1 MTKPNTPVDYA
12 DRLREAAAL
21 LATQG
26 ANPFRIAAYRDAAD
40 SLVAHA
46 GELDALIDSEGA
58 AGLERLPGIGRGI
71 AGAVME
77 MARTGHWS
85 QLERLR
91 GESDPLQLF
100 CSVPGLGRRLAARIH
115 EELQIDTLEALET
128 AAHDGR
134 LDGVTGV
141 GPRRAATIRANL
153 QAMLGRRTPRPDRA
167 TRARPSIAT
176 LLAVDRSYREQAAQD
191 TLPKIAPRRF
201 NPEGEVWLPV
211 LHAERDDWHF
221 TALFSNTA
229 QAHQFGRTHDWVVM
243 YYYDEHHEEGQC
255 TVVTE
260 THGPLSGRRVV
271 RGREPECRTHYL
283 GTVNPS
289 ATESGAR
296 IRRAAHAS
304 MARRATRR

>member
-1 MTKPNTPVDYA
+1 MTDPVTPVNYA

-21 LATQG
+21 LAAQG
-26 ANPFRIAAYRDAAD
+26 ANPFRVAAYRTAAD
-40 SLVAHA
+40 ELVAHA
-46 GELDALIDSEGA
+46 GGLDALIEREGA
-58 AGLERLPGIGRGI
+58 QGLERLPGIGRGI
-71 AGAVME
+71 AAAVME

-91 GESDPLQLF
+91 GQCDPLQLF
-100 CSVPGLGRRLAARIH
+100 CSVPGLGRRLAERIH

-153 QAMLGRRTPRPDRA
+153 QAMLGRHGPRPELA
-167 TRARPSIAT
+167 TRARPAIAT
-176 LLAVDRSYREQAAQD
+176 LLAVDRSYRDQAAQD
-191 TLPKIAPRRF
+191 TLPRIAPRRF
-201 NPEGEVWLPV
+201 NPEGEAWLPV
-211 LHAERDDWHF
+211 LHAECDDWHF

-229 QAHQFGRTHDWVVM
+229 QAHQFNRTRDWVVL
-243 YYYDEHHEEGQC
+243 YYYDDQHDEGQC

-283 GTVNPS
+283 GPIS
-289 ATESGAR
+289 AGGPGSGGR
-296 IRRAAHAS
+296 IRRVARGS
-304 MARRATRR
+304 TARRATRR